1 MTAVGSRTA
10 STRAARR
17 PHTTPEELAAR
28 LGQPAPTPEQSAAI
42 CAPLE
47 PGVIVAGAGSGK
59 TETMAAR
66 VVWLVAN
73 GLVRPE
79 QVLGLTFTRKAARE
93 LAGRIRRR
101 LGQLAAHGVV
111 GDAGLLDGEPT
122 VATYDSFAARIV
134 TEHALRLGREP
145 GARLITEAVAW
156 QYATRVVEAYGGP
169 MESVEYA
176 PATVVNKVLALHGEL
191 AGHLVEPAEL
201 VDFARVLRQTVDAL
215 PRVSRMRGPYY
226 ADVRKALDV
235 QDARA
240 QLVPLVEAYRALK
253 RQYETVD
260 FADQAELAAR
270 LARDF
275 PEIGAGERQR
285 YRVVLLD
292 EYQDTSHAQLVLLRA
307 LFGGGH
313 PVTAVG
319 DPCQSIYGWRGAS
332 AGTLT
337 SFRRE
342 FATAART
349 PARQDSL
356 TTSFRNGPTILTV
369 ANAIAEPL
377 RAEGLDV
384 PVLTPHTG
392 VGNGPR
398 TADGAGP
405 AVSEVIAAMHRT
417 ADDEA
422 SDIARRARVFWN
434 SSPTGRTIAVLV
446 RNRSQIPRID
456 AALRGAGLPVEV
468 VGVGGLLSTPEV
480 ADVVATLRVLADPAR
495 GDALMRLLTGSRWRL
510 GPRDIDGLARW
521 ARRLAHHVGA
531 ATPAGAT
538 PGMDQAAGPTD
549 AAEAEPDDVDER
561 SIVDALDALPQSGS
575 WFSPEGH
582 RRLAALSQ
590 QLRALRKRVGQPL
603 PDLVHDI
610 ERTLGFDVEVAAR
623 GDATGRANLD
633 RFLDVAAEFA
643 ASGESP
649 TLSAFL
655 AYLEAAEEAE
665 RGLRPGE
672 VEVAGDR
679 VQVLTVHGAKGLEW
693 DAVFVAGLVDQ
704 SFPAGHAEDRAW
716 LGDPGE
722 LPYPLRGDVSSL
734 PRLRLDGAADQREAR
749 DLVLQFAADSGAA
762 GRLEERRLAYVAVT
776 RARRLLVCTGY
787 WWSDGVRPRKPSEF
801 LVEIRAA
808 CEQGAGTVGVW
819 AAEPAEGEPNP
830 LDDVALEYRWPYDPL
845 GARRAVIEEGAD
857 LVHAALAGDDAADLL
872 AEAAIAD
879 AAAEWDAD
887 VDRLIAER
895 ERLTAG
901 SEVEVPVPAHLSVSQ
916 LVQLRADPTELAR
929 SIRRPVPREP
939 APLARRGTLFHA
951 WLEARWGAPRLL
963 DTDEL
968 PGSADDGAVPDRE
981 LGALQE
987 AFLASE
993 WAART
998 PVEVEPPFE
1007 LMVAGVLIRG
1017 RADAVFATSDGG
1029 LDVVDWKTGRPPVD
1043 LAQVRIRAVQ
1053 LAAYRLAFATLRGV
1067 PLEKV
1072 GAAFH
1077 YVRENVTLRPVD
1089 LMDQSGL
1096 EELIRRVPSAS

>member
-1 MTAVGSRTA
+1 MNAVVPK
-10 STRAARR
+10 AANSGVAATEPRI
-17 PHTTPEELAAR
+17 TPEELAAR

-42 CAPLE
+42 GAPLE

-73 GLVRPE
+73 GLAGPE

-93 LAGRIRRR
+93 LAGRVRRR
-101 LGQLAAHGVV
+101 LGQLAACGVLD
-111 GDAGLLDGEPT
+111 DAALLDGEPT
-122 VATYDSFAARIV
+122 VATYDSFAGRIV
-134 TEHALRLGREP
+134 AEHALRLGREP
-145 GARLITEAVAW
+145 GARLITEAVGW

-169 MESVEYA
+169 MDAVEYA

-201 VDFARVLRQTVDAL
+201 IDFARKLRESADAL
-215 PRVSRMRGPYY
+215 PQVPRMRGPYY
-226 ADVRKALDV
+226 ADVRRALDV

-240 QLVPLVEAYRALK
+240 QLVPLVEAFRTLK
-253 RQYETVD
+253 RQYEAVD

-270 LARDF
+270 LAETF
-275 PEIGAGERQR
+275 PEVGADVRER

-292 EYQDTSHAQLVLLRA
+292 EHQDTSHAQLVLLRA

-342 FATAART
+342 FTTSGRK
-349 PARQDSL
+349 PARLDSL
-356 TTSFRNGPTILTV
+356 TTSFRNGPEILAV

-377 RAEGLDV
+377 RAEGFDV
-384 PVLTPHTG
+384 PVLSPHNA
-392 VGNGPR
+392 VGSLPL
-398 TADGAGP
+398 DGDQAGSS
-405 AVSEVIAAMHRT
+405 VSEVVAAMHRT

-422 SDIARRARVFWN
+422 SDIARRARAFWD
-434 SSPTGRTIAVLV
+434 SSDVGTTIAVLV
-446 RNRSQIPRID
+446 RNRNQIPRID
-456 AALRGAGLPVEV
+456 AALRAAGLPVEV
-468 VGVGGLLSTPEV
+468 VGVGGLLTTPEV

-495 GDALMRLLTGSRWRL
+495 GDALMRLLTGARWRL
-510 GPRDIDGLARW
+510 GPRDVDALARW
-521 ARRLAHHVGA
+521 ARRLAHQSGPTPGASPHAGA
-531 ATPAGAT
+531 AGAVE
-538 PGMDQAAGPTD
+538 TD
-549 AAEAEPDDVDER
+549 PDDTDER
-561 SIVDALDALPQSGS
+561 SIIVALDALPHSAG

-582 RRLAALSQ
+582 RRLTALSA
-590 QLRALRKRVGQPL
+590 QLRALRARIGQPL
-603 PDLVHDI
+603 PDLVHDV
-610 ERTLGFDVEVAAR
+610 ERSLGIDVEVAAR
-623 GDATGRANLD
+623 ADATGRANLD
-633 RFLDVAAEFA
+633 RFLDVTAEFA

-649 TLSAFL
+649 TLAAFL

-672 VEVAGDR
+672 VEVSGER
-679 VQVLTVHGAKGLEW
+679 VQILTVHGAKGLEW

-704 SFPAGHAEDRAW
+704 LFPAGHAEDRAW

-722 LPYPLRGDVSSL
+722 LPYPLRGDASSL
-734 PRLRLDGAADQREAR
+734 PRLRLETASDQREAR
-749 DLVLQFAADSGAA
+749 DLVQQFAAESGAA

-776 RARRLLVCTGY
+776 RARRLLVCSGF

-801 LVEIRAA
+801 LVEIRAV
-808 CEQGAGTVGVW
+808 CEQGAGTVSVW
-819 AAEPAEGEPNP
+819 SAEPADGETNP
-830 LDDVALEYRWPYDPL
+830 LDDVAPEYRWPYDPL
-845 GARRAVIEEGAD
+845 GARRAVVEEGAD
-857 LVHAALAGDDAADLL
+857 LVRAALTGDDAADLL
-872 AEAAIAD
+872 AEAAIAE
-879 AAAEWDAD
+879 AAAEWDAE

-895 ERLTAG
+895 ERLAAG
-901 SEVEVPVPAHLSVSQ
+901 RQVEVPVPAHLSVSQ
-916 LVQLRADPTELAR
+916 LVQLRDDPGELAR
-929 SIRRPVPREP
+929 AIRRPVPMAP

-951 WLEARWGAPRLL
+951 WLETRWGAPRLL

-968 PGSADDGAVPDRE
+968 PGSADDGAAHDRE

-998 PVEVEPPFE
+998 PAEVEPPFE
-1007 LMVAGVLIRG
+1007 LLVAGVLIRG
-1017 RADAVFATSDGG
+1017 RADAVFTTPDGG
-1029 LDVVDWKTGRPPVD
+1029 IDIVDWKTGRPPRD
-1043 LAQVRIRAVQ
+1043 ADEEQVRAVQ

-1067 PLEKV
+1067 PLDKV

-1077 YVRENVTLRPVD
+1077 HVCENLTLRPVD
-1089 LMDQSGL
+1089 LLDHSEL
-1096 EELIRRVPSAS
+1096 EELIRGIPSAS